1 MGLPDNTDK
10 KSFMDRLD
18 EDLNSDTFLE
28 QMSGDESEEDGN
40 AIATE
45 SDFEGYIF
53 ARFVYVY
60 AIYEFDN
67 M

>member
-45 SDFEGYIF
+45 SDFEGYIL

-60 AIYEFDN
+60 AIYEFGN